1 MKEPIYKLLIIL
13 IVSLLILGGLS
24 FIPWSDISGG
34 RLHDYNLLSDVL
46 TSSPDSSEKEI
57 PDDENEMDP
66 ELLKVML
73 NDSLRTETEEE
84 KAAIHIDSV
93 GMESSPGISDSIQFQ
108 PIKEGELVVIE
119 DYTIGHQGLRNL
131 KAAVQSGALVRI
143 GIIGDSYIE
152 GDIMVQNL
160 REMLQNRFG
169 GNGVGYIFILIF
181 PVSVRV
187 YVRVE
192 PAGRSM
198 TSRKGRRTIL
208 E

>member
-1 MKEPIYKLLIIL
+1 MKEPIYKLLVIL

-46 TSSPDSSEKEI
+46 TSSPDSTEKEI

-73 NDSLRTETEEE
+73 NDSSRTETEEE
-84 KAAIHIDSV
+84 SAAVHTDSV
-93 GMESSPGISDSIQFQ
+93 GMESSPSISDSIQFQ

-119 DYTIGHQGLRNL
+119 DYTIGQQGLRHL
-131 KAAVQSGALVRI
+131 KVAVQSGALARI

-160 REMLQNRFG
+160 REMLQDRFG
-169 GNGVGYIFILIF
+169 GNGVGYMNFYSDF
-181 PVSVRV
+181 PGFRQSIRQGGTGSN
-187 YVRVE
+187 
-192 PAGRSM
+192 AHDF
-198 TSRKGRRTIL
+198 KK
-208 E
+208 

>member
-1 MKEPIYKLLIIL
+1 MKEPIYKLLVIL

-46 TSSPDSSEKEI
+46 TSSPDSTEKEI

-73 NDSLRTETEEE
+73 NDSSRTETEEE
-84 KAAIHIDSV
+84 SAAVHTDSV
-93 GMESSPGISDSIQFQ
+93 GMESSPSISDSIQFQ

-119 DYTIGHQGLRNL
+119 DYTIGQQGLRHL
-131 KAAVQSGALVRI
+131 KVAVQSGALARI

-160 REMLQNRFG
+160 REMLQDRFG
-169 GNGVGYIFILIF
+169 GNGVGYMNFYLLKIL
-181 PVSVRV
+181 
-187 YVRVE
+187 
-192 PAGRSM
+192 
-198 TSRKGRRTIL
+198 
-208 E
+208 